1 MINVTKKL
9 PEVYIYI
16 LLYIYIYMNK
26 ITRSLNIV
34 KY

>member
-9 PEVYIYI
+9 PEVYIYT